1 LFPRRLPRHPI
12 ARRLP
17 TSGDTGRSGAGHL
30 NQPYNSHGNRTWH
43 KLAEN
48 ALATFGET
56 PDSEKFLHYA
66 VSKFFAAYPVWADD
80 DGGWHEGLNYW
91 AGYMAKATW
100 WLSLAKTTLG
110 IDGFKKPFFTHF
122 ADYAL
127 YTAPPG
133 SPNMGLGDLAY
144 RPPSPSWSFLYYVIR
159 ETRQPSWAWWAAQ
172 WKIQTEPDEPVL
184 AFLWG
189 AAPPVE
195 PRTPADLP
203 SSKVFSGIGVAILN
217 STLID
222 AATNVQVRFKS
233 SPFGSRS
240 HGLDPQN
247 SFTFTA
253 YGEPLL
259 VNNTYRD
266 LYGSPFHK
274 SWCWT
279 TKAHNAVLVNGE
291 GQKPRSP
298 DPGGRIVSSSFQD
311 GLDHV
316 VGDGTASYDGRLK
329 RALRHVLF
337 IKPDLAIVVDD
348 LEAPG
353 PSTFQW
359 MLHGLNP
366 FKIDDQAAR
375 LERNNAGVLVDYV
388 SSRPLSLRQWTGY
401 NPPPDARHL
410 ASINHP
416 GIPEQWHLEAATS
429 SPAERS
435 FTLTVLRPF
444 RRDQPP
450 ASKIKVEQNDTAVLL
465 RVHGDS
471 ETTVA
476 LRKPGAPKA
485 VIGSLSFSDF
495 ALVRRA
501 AREWRVKTE

>member
-1 LFPRRLPRHPI
+1 
-12 ARRLP
+12 
-17 TSGDTGRSGAGHL
+17 
-30 NQPYNSHGNRTWH
+30 
-43 KLAEN
+43 
-48 ALATFGET
+48 
-56 PDSEKFLHYA
+56 
-66 VSKFFAAYPVWADD
+66 
-80 DGGWHEGLNYW
+80 
-91 AGYMAKATW
+91 
-100 WLSLAKTTLG
+100 
-110 IDGFKKPFFTHF
+110 
-122 ADYAL
+122 
-127 YTAPPG
+127 
-133 SPNMGLGDLAY
+133 
-144 RPPSPSWSFLYYVIR
+144 
-159 ETRQPSWAWWAAQ
+159 
-172 WKIQTEPDEPVL
+172 
-184 AFLWG
+184 
-189 AAPPVE
+189 
-195 PRTPADLP
+195 
-203 SSKVFSGIGVAILN
+203 LN

-274 SWCWT
+274 GWCWT

-291 GQKPRSP
+291 GQKSRSP
-298 DPGGRIVSSSFQD
+298 DPGCRIVSSSFQD

-316 VGDGTASYDGRLK
+316 VGDGTASYEGKLR

-337 IKPDLAIVVDD
+337 IKPDLAIIVDD
-348 LEAPG
+348 LEASR

-375 LERNNAGVLVDYV
+375 LERNDAGVLVDYV
-388 SSRPLSLRQWTGY
+388 SSQPLTLRQWTGY
-401 NPPPDARHL
+401 DPAPDARYL

-444 RRDQPP
+444 RRDQTP
-450 ASKIKVEQNDTAVLL
+450 ASKIKVEQNDTTVLL
-465 RVHGDS
+465 RVHGTDDS

-476 LRKPGAPKA
+476 LRKPDAPKA
-485 VIGSLSFSDF
+485 VIGSLSFNDF